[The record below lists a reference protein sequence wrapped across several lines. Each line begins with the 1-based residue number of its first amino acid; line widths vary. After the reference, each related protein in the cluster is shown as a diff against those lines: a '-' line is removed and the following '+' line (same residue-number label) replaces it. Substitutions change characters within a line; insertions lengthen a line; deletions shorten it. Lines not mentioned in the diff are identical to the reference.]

1 MGKIVKAFT
10 YIFVKDSTSFCEVK
24 EFKKQ
29 KTAWQISDKKEID
42 NVKRIEEFHYKNNRR
57 TVKWY

>member
-1 MGKIVKAFT
+1 MKAFT

-29 KTAWQISDKKEID
+29 KTARQISDKKEID

-57 TVKWY
+57 TVK